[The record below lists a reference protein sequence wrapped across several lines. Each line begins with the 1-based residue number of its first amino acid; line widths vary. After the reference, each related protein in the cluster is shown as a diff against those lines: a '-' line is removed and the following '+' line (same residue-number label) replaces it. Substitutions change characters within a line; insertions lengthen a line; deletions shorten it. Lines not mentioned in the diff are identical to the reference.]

1 MRLPIALFILLGFLL
16 AGCIAC
22 HGQNNAARPNI
33 PLNSASL
40 PLDSFTNNW
49 SAYSVARKLRTA
61 YSGNALMVQNA
72 GGATNNIGFVG
83 NIVDTNA
90 IVTFAAGGA
99 CYLAVLY
106 DQSGNNRHMSY
117 SPAWGQGLD
126 VTNSLAMTDG
136 SGALFLDLDGH
147 ARAKTNPLGFSNIRC
162 VAGTNLPA
170 TNITKFLVWDAFQHD
185 VNYTLFTGSSLE
197 SGTIKQTTVMSD
209 QKVMSYANGSS
220 LVDSDTYSLNTQYL
234 VQTFSGDFVSTDD
247 TIQLND
253 GTIYTADLD
262 HNGGGTPCIG
272 FDGGLT
278 RTAGYYFSELYL
290 WIEVMTGGQQTT
302 LRDNINAFYTLW

>member
-1 MRLPIALFILLGFLL
+1 MRPPIALFILLGLLL
-16 AGCIAC
+16 AGCITC

-61 YSGNALMVQNA
+61 YSGDAFMLLNS
-72 GGATNNIGFVG
+72 GGASNNIGFVG

-90 IVTFAAGGA
+90 ITTFAAGGV

-106 DQSGNNRHMSY
+106 DQGGVGRHMSM
-117 SPAWGQGLD
+117 SPAWGQGID
-126 VTNSLAMTDG
+126 ITNSLAMTDA
-136 SGALFLDLDGH
+136 SGALFLDSDGH
-147 ARAKTNPLGFSNIRC
+147 VRARTNPLGFCSVC
-162 VAGTNLPA
+162 CMTSTNLPA
-170 TNITKFLVWDAFQHD
+170 TNVTKFLVWDAFQHD
-185 VNYTLFTGSSLE
+185 VNYALFTGASLE
-197 SGTIKQTTVMSD
+197 SGTIKQTTVMSA

-234 VQTFSGDFVSTDD
+234 VQTFSGDFVSTGD

-262 HNGGGTPCIG
+262 HNGGGRPCVG
-272 FDGGLT
+272 YDGGLT